1 MKNIQA
7 KVIDIFSNY
16 KSLWIWILSGLGIA
30 IVLQIL
36 THLNLP
42 TLGANGA
49 PDGYMNPLEKMLAY
63 VTAVPLAAIL
73 KLFGINATLETAF
86 RGDVGMFI
94 NLGEFKFRI
103 IYECTGIYAWIAYSA
118 ATLAYPTTFKNRL
131 LGFAIGIPAIYIVNL
146 IRFIFLGIIGAKW
159 PAAFDFAHAYLWQI
173 IIIGFVVLLFWGFV
187 SWIAKNSLTSKN

>member
-42 TLGANGA
+42 TVGPNGA
-49 PDGYMNPLEKMLAY
+49 PDGFLNSLEKMLSYA
-63 VTAVPLAAIL
+63 TAVPLTAIL
-73 KLFGINATLETAF
+73 KIFGINATIETAF
-86 RGDVGMFI
+86 RNDVGMFI
-94 NLGEFKFRI
+94 NLGDFKFRI

-118 ATLAYPTTFKNRL
+118 ATLAYPTSFKNRL
-131 LGFAIGIPAIYIVNL
+131 LGFAVGIPAIYIVNL

-159 PAAFDFAHAYLWQI
+159 PSAFEFAHAYLWQI

-187 SWIAKNSLTSKN
+187 SWIAKNSLTQKK

>member
-30 IVLQIL
+30 IFLQIL
-36 THLNLP
+36 THLNIP
-42 TLGANGA
+42 TIG
-49 PDGYMNPLEKMLAY
+49 PDGTPDGFLNSLERFLAY
-63 VTAVPLAAIL
+63 ATAVPLTAIL
-73 KLFGINATLETAF
+73 NLFGINASIETAF
-86 RGDVGMFI
+86 RGSSGMFI
-94 NLGEFKFRI
+94 NLGDFKFRI

-118 ATLAYPTTFKNRL
+118 ATLAYPTSIKNRL

-159 PAAFDFAHAYLWQI
+159 PSAFEFAHAYLWQI
-173 IIIGFVVLLFWGFV
+173 IIIGFVVFLFWGFV
-187 SWIAKNSLTSKN
+187 SWIAKNSLTQKN